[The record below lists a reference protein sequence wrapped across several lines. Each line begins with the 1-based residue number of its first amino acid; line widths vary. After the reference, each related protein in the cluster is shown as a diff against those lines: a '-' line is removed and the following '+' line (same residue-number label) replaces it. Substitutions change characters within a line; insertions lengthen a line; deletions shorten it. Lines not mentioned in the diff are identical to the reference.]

1 MKKKKNILIV
11 MLSFVAMA
19 FSAWN
24 VLWRSYTSKCFA
36 EIVKNNPDCVQISDK
51 IYDLTPNN
59 KSMDSCTTGIIFPK
73 YLKFTGNYCISGAI
87 YANTDDSEYFQNYGV
102 ILSIRPHLFKEMD
115 FQIQIQDHTENDMK
129 FYIFDTN
136 RNLEVVENY
145 GLDPQEILN
154 HSEVKTL
161 VNEAM
166 NIANIYFPAD

>member
-36 EIVKNNPDCVQISDK
+36 EIVKNNPDCVQISDE

-59 KSMDSCTTGIIFPK
+59 KSMDSCTAGIIFPK

-102 ILSIRPHLFKEMD
+102 TLSIRPHLFKEMD
-115 FQIQIQDHTENDMK
+115 FQIQIQDHTENDIK

-145 GLDPQEILN
+145 GLD
-154 HSEVKTL
+154 
-161 VNEAM
+161 
-166 NIANIYFPAD
+166 